1 MAATVCHPGLQLH
14 LEPQLVES
22 RTLRLRLP
30 SPKQSIDLAFKSC
43 FHDSNIKTQQHH
55 EENININI
63 NKTETFQSKP
73 DNGGWNFVDAL
84 SNISQNTTT
93 AAYVH
98 PQQKRS
104 SLVLSPKS
112 LELCTENLGN
122 ESGTDIVENDM
133 LLSLMG
139 KTEEREPCRQ
149 VVGGS
154 KKAKIQNFPPPLT
167 TIRGSESLRVRPHRE
182 DGRLVIEFT
191 KVPPRTSCFEA
202 DRSHGRLRLCFS
214 TNQEQEEEDD
224 DDVID
229 ENEEALNE
237 EELSENEMIGEEIK
251 DVEEEEEEDTEEDVV
266 ESGIVVACEES
277 EDKDSDVRMKK
288 LESFGKCKGGGGESE
303 NNDTIWMAATA

>member
-43 FHDSNIKTQQHH
+43 FHD

-73 DNGGWNFVDAL
+73 NNGGWNFVDAL
-84 SNISQNTTT
+84 SNISQNTSMKETT
-93 AAYVH
+93 TTPAYVH

-149 VVGGS
+149 VLGGS
-154 KKAKIQNFPPPLT
+154 KKAKTQNFPPPLT

-202 DRSHGRLRLCFS
+202 ERSHGRLRLCFS
-214 TNQEQEEEDD
+214 TNQEEEDD
-224 DDVID
+224 DVVDDVID

-237 EELSENEMIGEEIK
+237 EEFSENGVIGGEIK
-251 DVEEEEEEDTEEDVV
+251 DDEEEETEEEVM
-266 ESGIVVACEES
+266 ESGSGVACEETK
-277 EDKDSDVRMKK
+277 DKESDVRMKK
-288 LESFGKCKGGGGESE
+288 LERFGKCKEGGESE
-303 NNDTIWMAATA
+303 NNDTIWMAATT